1 MAVSKSATPLVFTFV
16 PPLPA
21 FRRMITGFA
30 EGISHFETLFAAWG
44 GLFKQEMAAQ
54 FESEGAASGGP
65 WQALSAD
72 YATWKQAHYPGHKI
86 GFLTG
91 ALMNAMTG
99 GGGYTE
105 VIGPHSAE
113 YGMSDSAEARPY
125 GGFFDRVRPVLRMA
139 PEWGAAW
146 QEMAQDWLA
155 AEGRSRFAGGGA
167 SLAAFANP
175 SVTA

>member
-1 MAVSKSATPLVFTFV
+1 
-16 PPLPA
+16 
-21 FRRMITGFA
+21 
-30 EGISHFETLFAAWG
+30 
-44 GLFKQEMAAQ
+44 
-54 FESEGAASGGP
+54 
-65 WQALSAD
+65 
-72 YATWKQAHYPGHKI
+72 
-86 GFLTG
+86 
-91 ALMNAMTG
+91 MNAMTG

-139 PEWGAAW
+139 PEWGVAW